1 LYGLSVVM
9 SSLTSFV
16 WKRSVGVIGR
26 KLLIGIASS
35 FALAAL
41 YYYSAIL
48 GSLLPVSS

>member
-9 SSLTSFV
+9 SSFTSFV

-35 FALAAL
+35 FAFAAP
-41 YYYSAIL
+41 YDYCAIL
-48 GSLLPVSS
+48 GSKMP